1 MSEMEISEMEIR
13 IAETFPR
20 AREKS
25 QGRPSDGG
33 RGGGITSR
41 GDVGAERRQTLQTQ
55 IVIVIGDEGEG
66 AEVVGDGL
74 TKGRGRVG
82 DGARAAARHARAPG
96 R

>member
-33 RGGGITSR
+33 RGGG
-41 GDVGAERRQTLQTQ
+41 DYLARR
-55 IVIVIGDEGEG
+55 
-66 AEVVGDGL
+66 
-74 TKGRGRVG
+74 RWR
-82 DGARAAARHARAPG
+82 
-96 R
+96 